1 MIDRYT
7 AIQAILRR
15 VNPED
20 LVLSTTGMISREVF
34 VTNDRPG
41 NFYMIGSMGLL
52 SSFGLG
58 LALQFPEKKVYILEG
73 DGSALMSLGSLPL
86 IATESPKNLFHVIL
100 DNEAYEST
108 GSQPSITS
116 KIDLDEIAKSSGYP
130 DVARAEDLET
140 LEAALSD
147 CDTNPGL
154 YQYQVGTG
162 IRVPIRQSV
171 FQGFQVF
178 GPDGM
183 GVSAALGDLVQVNLG
198 AYRWLGSRRLIR
210 FVIQNDMKQVVGR
223 LGGNEWKGPKTHQGA
238 AITL

>member
-100 DNEAYEST
+100 DNESYEST
-108 GSQPSITS
+108 GSQPSISS

-130 DVARAEDLET
+130 DVARAEDLES
-140 LEAALSD
+140 LEGALSAWG
-147 CDTNPGL
+147 TNPGPHL
-154 YQYQVGTG
+154 ILVKAG
-162 IRVPIRQSV
+162 IAPVEGIPRIPHPPTAVSYTHLTLPTICSV
-171 FQGFQVF
+171 
-178 GPDGM
+178 
-183 GVSAALGDLVQVNLG
+183 
-198 AYRWLGSRRLIR
+198 
-210 FVIQNDMKQVVGR
+210 
-223 LGGNEWKGPKTHQGA
+223 
-238 AITL
+238 